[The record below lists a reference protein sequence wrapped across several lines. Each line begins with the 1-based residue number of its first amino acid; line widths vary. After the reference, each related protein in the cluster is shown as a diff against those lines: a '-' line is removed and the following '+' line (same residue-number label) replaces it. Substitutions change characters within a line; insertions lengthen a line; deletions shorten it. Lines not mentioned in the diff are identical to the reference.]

1 MPSRLARKITS
12 LSTWS
17 SIVAKGFVWV
27 IGNGVRRLRW
37 SDLRLRITTKL
48 WGFFFNWIKQRS
60 EGVLCGW
67 ILLICRL

>member
-27 IGNGVRRLRW
+27 IGNGLRRLRW

-48 WGFFFNWIKQRS
+48 WVFFFF
-60 EGVLCGW
+60 
-67 ILLICRL
+67 LIG